1 MNPIRVFPDT
11 GVLLAMIVFP
21 RDRAGSPTLAGEVLQ
36 LYEEGAFDLV
46 IGQAVIDEL
55 DEVLDERFPRHRSR
69 AVSLLMPFAE
79 QLVRWPTPAEIATVL
94 PFGFAQDRPFCSD
107 SSDAPIFASTIIA
120 QPDIVL
126 SNDFRAFHTPQAKA
140 FWKDHTIAVESLY
153 GLLCVFGRRER
164 KGETNPPVEV

>member
-1 MNPIRVFPDT
+1 MNSRRVFPDT
-11 GVLLAMIVFP
+11 GVLLAMIVFS

-36 LYEEGAFDLV
+36 LYEEGAFELV

-94 PFGFAQDRPFCSD
+94 PFCSD
-107 SSDAPIFASTIIA
+107 PSDAPIFASAIIA
-120 QPDIVL
+120 RPDIVL
-126 SNDFRAFHTPQAKA
+126 SNDFRAFHTSQAKA
-140 FWKDHTIAVESLY
+140 FWKEHKITVESLY
-153 GLLCVFGRRER
+153 GLLCVFSRRER

>member
-1 MNPIRVFPDT
+1 MSPMRVFPDT

-21 RDRAGSPTLAGEVLQ
+21 YDRAGALTLAGEVLQ
-36 LYEEGAFDLV
+36 LYEGGAFDLV
-46 IGQAVIDEL
+46 IGQAVVDEL

-69 AVSLLMPFAE
+69 AVSLLMPFTDR
-79 QLVRWPTPAEIATVL
+79 LTRWPTPLEIAAAL
-94 PFGFAQDRPFCSD
+94 PFCSD
-107 SSDAPIFASTIIA
+107 PSDTPIFASAVIA

-140 FWKDHTIAVESLY
+140 FWKAYGITVESLY

-164 KGETNPPVEV
+164 RGGNGGRPP